1 MTNEVLHGLLRTKPT
16 VLTESGSGTAYI
28 QTSIRLPVDLSDEA
42 SQAAEG
48 GREEGCADSSSVAP
62 LYTLLCRP
70 LALWTSLLV
79 TNDVPGVLRDFVCV
93 YFVYILFMSLKSP

>member
-28 QTSIRLPVDLSDEA
+28 QTSIRLPMDLSDEA

-48 GREEGCADSSSVAP
+48 GRAVS
-62 LYTLLCRP
+62 YTHLTLP
-70 LALWTSLLV
+70 TMAV
-79 TNDVPGVLRDFVCV
+79 V
-93 YFVYILFMSLKSP
+93 